1 MFLSAEELTRAF
13 GVDPYIAKTYVDRPV
28 PVGNAYWRGR
38 HLYIP
43 PVTGYLFLPLFSD
56 LCLRCGVPR
65 EGLLSEAHLTLA
77 EAVLDSAARQESDGV
92 DFGAHVLDCLDK
104 ARGVD
109 LNPDLLEALR
119 ARFQTGE
126 GPSCLHPRTPF
137 PSLNRADTYLLSL
150 CSISFGRDRIHAVTR
165 AWHSLMPF
173 FLVFDDLSDVRED
186 MESGQENAFLEA
198 GLTREGV
205 ERVMDV
211 VDAGLSRVS
220 ELNPVLGGWLVAKRK
235 SALVE
240 ERLGPLLGAG

>member
-1 MFLSAEELTRAF
+1 MFLAAEELTRAF
-13 GVDPYIAKTYVDRPV
+13 GVDPSIAKTYIDRPV

-92 DFGAHVLDCLDK
+92 DYDVHVRDCLDK
-104 ARGVD
+104 AGAVGR
-109 LNPDLLEALR
+109 NPELLQALR
-119 ARFQTGE
+119 DRFQTGE
-126 GPSCLHPRTPF
+126 GPSHLHSNTPF

-150 CSISFGRDRIHAVTR
+150 CSIPFGRDGIHAVTG

-198 GLTREGV
+198 GLTRQGV
-205 ERVMDV
+205 MRVMDI
-211 VDAGLSRVS
+211 VDRGLSRVS
-220 ELNPVLGGWLVAKRK
+220 ALNPVLGEWLVAKRR
-235 SALVE
+235 SALIE
-240 ERLGPLLGAG
+240 ERMAPLLGPG